1 MDRFAGDQI
10 ELAELIEAALW
21 QEALMRGLALPEM
34 GWGAESER
42 VRELMRA
49 RAGRV
54 ADIQEEAVPRQLGIA
69 EPVFSG

>member
-21 QEALMRGLALPEM
+21 QEALMSGLALPEM

-49 RAGRV
+49 RADRV
-54 ADIQEEAVPRQLGIA
+54 ADIQEEAVPRPLGMA
-69 EPVFSG
+69 DPVFS

>member
-10 ELAELIEAALW
+10 ELAELVQAALW
-21 QEALMRGLALPEM
+21 QEALMRGLELPAM

-54 ADIQEEAVPRQLGIA
+54 ADILEEAVPGPVGAA
-69 EPVFSG
+69 EPVFS

>member
-1 MDRFAGDQI
+1 
-10 ELAELIEAALW
+10 
-21 QEALMRGLALPEM
+21 MRGLELPAM

-54 ADIQEEAVPRQLGIA
+54 ADILEEAVPGPVGAA
-69 EPVFSG
+69 EPVFS